1 MRILHCRMRIRRE
14 LEYKYEICCNAAGDE
29 YELETCLGAGAV
41 GVSLALGR
49 ALGGVGGAEG
59 RSHLLRGQLWF
70 RFCSVWVTLGA
81 AAAPVRTGIR
91 SVLVGVSVCCAR
103 PRPADR

>member
-1 MRILHCRMRIRRE
+1 MRILHCRMRILHCRMRIRRE

-49 ALGGVGGAEG
+49 ALGIE
-59 RSHLLRGQLWF
+59 
-70 RFCSVWVTLGA
+70 T
-81 AAAPVRTGIR
+81 
-91 SVLVGVSVCCAR
+91 
-103 PRPADR
+103 ADECPSFGCKSD

>member
-1 MRILHCRMRIRRE
+1 MRILHCRMRILHCRMRIRRE

-49 ALGGVGGAEG
+49 ALCTRWAGTRARRGAWPRMRAPTG
-59 RSHLLRGQLWF
+59 ARARAVHTAKTGI
-70 RFCSVWVTLGA
+70 SVPHVPRLNRYVTLF
-81 AAAPVRTGIR
+81 
-91 SVLVGVSVCCAR
+91 
-103 PRPADR
+103 

>member
-1 MRILHCRMRIRRE
+1 MRILHCRMRILHCRMRIRRE

-70 RFCSVWVTLGA
+70 GGVNSFCGENV
-81 AAAPVRTGIR
+81 IF
-91 SVLVGVSVCCAR
+91 GVSFSGR
-103 PRPADR
+103 SWES